1 MKKSL
6 MKVACSLFAAFAM
19 IFTLFSFPIT
29 ANAEETNEMQFV
41 NTSTGEEYKTLSEA
55 LNYVQKGD
63 TLKLLKDVPDATG
76 VAVKSGSD
84 FTLDFDGHTYTL
96 AGAGAGSSGTETNGF
111 QFLQNSTIVMKNG
124 IVKLTD
130 DASQKN
136 IKRIIQNYA
145 NLTLEDMIFETSNL
159 NQYEDYALSFNNGD
173 IHFKGKTS
181 IITSS
186 PDVIAFDICKFS
198 SYPGATVTFEDNYTG
213 SINGTIMYDST
224 DANTHK
230 LIVKGNGT
238 FAGISTSSNASSE
251 AAKDAITIS
260 GGTFKTDVSDEYFAD
275 GYNPVKQEDGT
286 IIVCNH
292 VDTETEI
299 RNYKEATCTENGYTG
314 DTYCKK
320 CGTKLSDGQII
331 TAKGH
336 EYQNNWTFDESSH
349 WKECINCGVKK
360 DSATHVFNWV
370 IDTEATSTENGIKH
384 EECEI
389 CGYKKESITI
399 PALSSKPNSQNSSG
413 SVDTGDKVNVALPA
427 AMTVISGMLIASFVI
442 YKKR

>member
-1 MKKSL
+1 M
-6 MKVACSLFAAFAM
+6 
-19 IFTLFSFPIT
+19 
-29 ANAEETNEMQFV
+29 MQV
-41 NTSTGEEYKTLSEA
+41 
-55 LNYVQKGD
+55 
-63 TLKLLKDVPDATG
+63 
-76 VAVKSGSD
+76 
-84 FTLDFDGHTYTL
+84 
-96 AGAGAGSSGTETNGF
+96 
-111 QFLQNSTIVMKNG
+111 
-124 IVKLTD
+124 
-130 DASQKN
+130 QKN

-230 LIVKGNGT
+230 LIVKGNGN
-238 FAGISTSSNASSE
+238 FAGISTSSNTASE

-299 RNYKEATCTENGYTG
+299 RN
-314 DTYCKK
+314 
-320 CGTKLSDGQII
+320 
-331 TAKGH
+331 
-336 EYQNNWTFDESSH
+336 
-349 WKECINCGVKK
+349 
-360 DSATHVFNWV
+360 
-370 IDTEATSTENGIKH
+370 
-384 EECEI
+384 
-389 CGYKKESITI
+389 
-399 PALSSKPNSQNSSG
+399 
-413 SVDTGDKVNVALPA
+413 
-427 AMTVISGMLIASFVI
+427 
-442 YKKR
+442 